1 MRSPGDASQNHVT
14 EWELQLA
21 PTAQHQEKE
30 SNGIS
35 QAQKTDKIQSI
46 VSIEHVSL
54 SHHHKVE
61 KQ

>member
-35 QAQKTDKIQSI
+35 QAQKNDKIQNSKY
-46 VSIEHVSL
+46 SFH
-54 SHHHKVE
+54 
-61 KQ
+61 